1 VDRREI
7 RAQLKLLTLI
17 SQCRTLLQATLILNV
32 GVLVFALWTGDLWAL
47 VGTGVV
53 NLAIQHADGL
63 ALRTH
68 QRVLRET
75 GAMLAA
81 WSGR

>member
-1 VDRREI
+1 MNREEI
-7 RAQLKLLTLI
+7 QAQLRQLTMI
-17 SQCRTLLQATLILNV
+17 SQCRMLLKATLILNA
-32 GVLVFALWTGDLWAL
+32 GVLVLALWSGDLWGL

-75 GAMLAA
+75 AVMIAT

>member
-1 VDRREI
+1 MDRREI
-7 RAQLKLLTLI
+7 RAQLHQLTLI
-17 SQCRTLLQATLILNV
+17 SQCRTLLKATLILNA
-32 GVLVFALWTGDLWAL
+32 GLLVFALWTGDLWAL
-47 VGTGVV
+47 VGTGFV

-75 GAMLAA
+75 AVMISA